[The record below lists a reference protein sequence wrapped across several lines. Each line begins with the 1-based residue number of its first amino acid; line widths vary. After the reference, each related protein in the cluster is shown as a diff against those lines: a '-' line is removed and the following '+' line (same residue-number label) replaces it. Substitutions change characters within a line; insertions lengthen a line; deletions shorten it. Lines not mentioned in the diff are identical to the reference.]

1 MAPGPRGGVAG
12 TPMPGGTASAAAGT
26 APCEPRW
33 SRHRFPESLYGY
45 GAWIVVLGF
54 LGFSVDYLEIPLERI
69 PAMFERTASVLA
81 SRYYP
86 PDVAYVLDRDY
97 MGSVVETIQMAYLG
111 ALFGLL
117 MSVPLGWFGS
127 FNMTP
132 SRRFVYPVARLFT
145 MGFRAVHEMIWAILF
160 VSILGFGMLSGV
172 LALTFFCA
180 GFAGK
185 LFAEEIEA
193 IDMGPVEAM
202 RATGANLFQVMV
214 FGVFPQVRV
223 AFTGIGIYTWDVAFR
238 AATVVGFV
246 GAGGMGWYLKRSV
259 LQIETERVAAIIL
272 SIVALVL
279 VSEAVSAF
287 ARDRVM
293 KMK

>member
-1 MAPGPRGGVAG
+1 
-12 TPMPGGTASAAAGT
+12 MPGATPAPAGAARH
-26 APCEPRW
+26 ELRW
-33 SRHRFPESLYGY
+33 SRYRFPESLYGY
-45 GAWIVVLGF
+45 GAWMVVLGF
-54 LGFSVDYLEIPLERI
+54 LGFSVDYLEIPLDRI
-69 PAMFERTASVLA
+69 PDMFERTVSVLA
-81 SRYYP
+81 NRYYP
-86 PDVAYVLDRDY
+86 PDVGYILDRDY
-97 MGSVVETIQMAYLG
+97 LDYVVETIQMAYLG

-117 MSVPLGWFGS
+117 VSIPLGWFGA

-160 VSILGFGMLSGV
+160 VSILGYGMLPGV
-172 LALTFFCA
+172 LALTLFCA

-193 IDMGPVEAM
+193 IDMGPVEAI

-259 LQIETERVAAIIL
+259 LQIESERVAAIIL
-272 SIVALVL
+272 SIVVLVL
-279 VSEAVSAF
+279 ISEVASAV

>member
-1 MAPGPRGGVAG
+1 MSAGGDAGSVPRDLH
-12 TPMPGGTASAAAGT
+12 
-26 APCEPRW
+26 W
-33 SRHRFPESLYGY
+33 SRYKFPESLFGY
-45 GAWIVVLGF
+45 GVWIVVLTF
-54 LGFSVDYLEIPLERI
+54 LAVSVQYLEIPLGRI
-69 PAMFERTASVLA
+69 PNMFERMGAVLA
-81 SRYYP
+81 NRYYP
-86 PDVAYVLDRDY
+86 PDIEYIMDRDY
-97 MGSVVETIQMAYLG
+97 MGYVVETIQMAYLG
-111 ALFGLL
+111 AMFGLL

-132 SRRFVYPVARLFT
+132 SRRFVYPVARLLT

-160 VSILGFGMLSGV
+160 VSVLGFGMLAGV

-202 RATGANLFQVMV
+202 RATGANLFQIMV

-246 GAGGMGWYLKRSV
+246 GAGGMGWYLKRNV
-259 LQIETERVAAIIL
+259 LQIETERVAAILL
-272 SIVALVL
+272 SIVVLVL
-279 VSEAVSAF
+279 ISEALSAI

-293 KMK
+293 RMK